1 MIVFYVFSIIEKV
14 NISHIVNCYPGD
26 DDDDDDDDG
35 ILMMIEWH
43 IFVLIYLT
51 LNKYVQYIF
60 MTSCKPLIM

>member
-35 ILMMIEWH
+35 I